1 MFFADKSIIKVKKLR
16 WQKIQI
22 VEILKVIN
30 KVSPEYSGVGFGFF
44 FHQCF
49 LLLKFLMNYLNWA
62 LPGRLEVPPLLPGL
76 EGHL

>member
-1 MFFADKSIIKVKKLR
+1 MKKLR
-16 WQKIQI
+16 WPIIQI
-22 VEILKVIN
+22 VEILEVIN
-30 KVSPEYSGVGFGFF
+30 EVSPEYSGGGFAF

-62 LPGRLEVPPLLPGL
+62 LPGTLEVPPFLPGL